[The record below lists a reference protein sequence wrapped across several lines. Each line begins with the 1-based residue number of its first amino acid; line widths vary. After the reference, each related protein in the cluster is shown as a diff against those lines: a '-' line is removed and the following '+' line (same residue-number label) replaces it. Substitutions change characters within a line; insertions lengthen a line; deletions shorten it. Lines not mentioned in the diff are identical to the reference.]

1 MNYERVKN
9 LEQWILEDPT
19 EPFNKYALAM
29 ELNGKDPQRV
39 GLLFQELL
47 TQHADYLPTY
57 YIAAS
62 FFLDQ
67 GDQPKAIQALETGIL
82 IAKKQN
88 NLKTE
93 KELASFLD
101 EILFE

>member
-93 KELASFLD
+93 KELTSFLD
-101 EILFE
+101 ELLFE